1 MEEDMSKRPR
11 PAGRPKKKRK
21 LPHVSLRGGSGIR
34 IISIAIL
41 AAVMAFLILKGV

>member
-1 MEEDMSKRPR
+1 MEEGMSKRLR

-34 IISIAIL
+34 VISIVML
-41 AAVMAFLILKGV
+41 AAIMAFLILKGL